1 MHTRL
6 TLSSVEKLC
15 TASQHFYCSAS
26 VVNKQSSRQPVLR
39 KPGTSVRPL
48 TTSYFISRHST
59 PSRRRPSDPSPCRA
73 SDAATADSLST
84 ADTKETRQVPPVG
97 KSQPRGPLDNKY
109 VWGLILRQ
117 RAHLVLAGISLT
129 IATLCNLASPV
140 VTGILFEI
148 LTGGQPFSHY
158 PKYLAVLGAL
168 YLVEPLV
175 TRIYIKNACAAG
187 EKVLAALRL
196 ELFRTLLLQKVEF
209 FDRHNTTELTSL
221 LSVELDNV
229 RSFVF
234 GNVSRD
240 RGLRAILEASGSVL
254 VLFVLSWRLGPVLGL
269 VIVSTAVTAA
279 LYRQQTKEVEQQ
291 NSKALSHM
299 VGVADQAFSAIRTVR
314 SFAGEALERE
324 RFGADVVASY
334 HSGVGF
340 AKAKANVES
349 LNRTAVHCSLFAL
362 YGLGGFLVQRKLLPI
377 RVLLSAI
384 GFTFSLVFATQGVV
398 QTLADTRRVTSSIQ
412 RVQELLLQSQ
422 PDPSMAGALP
432 PGAWWEPQP
441 RSSNGNQSPKVQAYG
456 PHAGDAALVAARK
469 GPLELREVHFS
480 YPLRQDAPVL
490 RGLDLILPRGTITAV
505 VGRSGA
511 GKSTVASLISRFYEP
526 DSGAIWLGGRPASEF
541 TRGEWAKAVA
551 LVSQEPVLFSG
562 SISDNIAYG
571 LYGHCSQQQIEK
583 AARAANAHD
592 LISDL
597 PEGYETLV
605 GDRGLLLSGGQRQRI
620 AIARALLKDSPI
632 LILDEATSALD
643 VKSERL
649 VQQAIETLVTGRTVL
664 VVAHRLS
671 TVQAAEQIVVLE
683 QGQVREVGTHDE
695 LVKRNGVYADLVS
708 STSLSLSTSV

>member
-1 MHTRL
+1 M
-6 TLSSVEKLC
+6 
-15 TASQHFYCSAS
+15 
-26 VVNKQSSRQPVLR
+26 
-39 KPGTSVRPL
+39 
-48 TTSYFISRHST
+48 
-59 PSRRRPSDPSPCRA
+59 
-73 SDAATADSLST
+73 
-84 ADTKETRQVPPVG
+84 
-97 KSQPRGPLDNKY
+97 
-109 VWGLILRQ
+109 
-117 RAHLVLAGISLT
+117 
-129 IATLCNLASPV
+129 
-140 VTGILFEI
+140 
-148 LTGGQPFSHY
+148 
-158 PKYLAVLGAL
+158 
-168 YLVEPLV
+168 
-175 TRIYIKNACAAG
+175 
-187 EKVLAALRL
+187 
-196 ELFRTLLLQKVEF
+196 
-209 FDRHNTTELTSL
+209 
-221 LSVELDNV
+221 
-229 RSFVF
+229 
-234 GNVSRD
+234 
-240 RGLRAILEASGSVL
+240 
-254 VLFVLSWRLGPVLGL
+254 GL
-269 VIVSTAVTAA
+269 VIISTAVTAA
-279 LYRQQTKEVEQQ
+279 LYRQQTKDIEKR
-291 NSKALSHM
+291 NSQALSHM
-299 VGVADQAFSAIRTVR
+299 VGVANQAFAAIRTVR

-334 HSGVGF
+334 HSGIGF

-362 YGLGGFLVQRKLLPI
+362 YGLGGWLVQRKLVPI

-398 QTLADTRRVTSSIQ
+398 QTLADTRKVTSSLH

-432 PGAWWEPQP
+432 PGAWWEAKPPSSSANGSQPQP
-441 RSSNGNQSPKVQAYG
+441 PEVQPYG
-456 PHAGDAALVAARK
+456 PNAGDAALIAARK

-480 YPLRQDAPVL
+480 YPLRQNAPVL

-526 DSGAIWLGGRPASEF
+526 DSGAIWLGGRPATDF

-562 SISDNIAYG
+562 SIADNIAYG
-571 LYGHCSQQQIEK
+571 LYGHCSQPQIEK

-592 LISDL
+592 FILEL
-597 PEGYETLV
+597 PEGYNTMV

-649 VQQAIETLVTGRTVL
+649 VQQAIETLVAGRTVL

-695 LVKRNGVYADLVS
+695 LVKRNGTYADLVS